1 MKIIK
6 FPEQNITLGE
16 NQEEY
21 LPLPAYRFIDGSGR
35 IVFCWKLNLIE
46 KIKVLFTGKIWHQVL
61 TFNSPLQPQM
71 MSVERPEIK

>member
-21 LPLPAYRFIDGSGR
+21 LPLPAYRFIDVSGR
-35 IVFCWKLNLIE
+35 KFFAGN
-46 KIKVLFTGKIWHQVL
+46 
-61 TFNSPLQPQM
+61 
-71 MSVERPEIK
+71 